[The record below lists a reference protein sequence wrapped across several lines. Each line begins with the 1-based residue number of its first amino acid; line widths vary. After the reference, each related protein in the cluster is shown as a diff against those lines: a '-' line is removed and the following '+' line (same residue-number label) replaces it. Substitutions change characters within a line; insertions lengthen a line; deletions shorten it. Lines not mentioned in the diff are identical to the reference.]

1 MASNI
6 QNVVIDTNVIVS
18 AFLSSHDD
26 VATVLVLNKLYKNEI
41 RLYYS
46 KEVLVEYKDVL
57 NRERFKFDK
66 REINRFINYVLEKG
80 IVIEPEKINEELI
93 DKKDLP
99 FYEIVMDKSIKE
111 SKLITGNIKHFP
123 VKPFI
128 MTPTEYIK
136 PLVNKCRDMV

>member
-1 MASNI
+1 MDSNI

-46 KEVLVEYKDVL
+46 KEILAEYKDVL
-57 NRERFKFDK
+57 NREKFKFDK
-66 REINRFINYVLEKG
+66 REINRFINYVLKKG
-80 IVIEPEKINEELI
+80 IEIEPEKINEELI

-111 SKLITGNIKHFP
+111 SKLITGNIKYFP
-123 VKPFI
+123 VKSFI
-128 MTPTEYIK
+128 MTPAEFIK
-136 PLVNKCRDMV
+136 TFGE

>member
-57 NRERFKFDK
+57 NREKFKFDK

-80 IVIEPEKINEELI
+80 IVIEPEKI
-93 DKKDLP
+93 
-99 FYEIVMDKSIKE
+99 FQS
-111 SKLITGNIKHFP
+111 
-123 VKPFI
+123 
-128 MTPTEYIK
+128 
-136 PLVNKCRDMV
+136 R

>member
-6 QNVVIDTNVIVS
+6 QNVVIDTNAIVS

-26 VATVLVLNKLYKNEI
+26 VATVLVLNELYKNEI

-46 KEVLVEYKDVL
+46 KEILAEYKDVL
-57 NRERFKFDK
+57 NREKFKFDK

-99 FYEIVMDKSIKE
+99 FYEIVMDNSIKE

-123 VKPFI
+123 VKSFI
-128 MTPTEYIK
+128 MTPVEFIITFGK
-136 PLVNKCRDMV
+136 